1 MTITG
6 SVPEQ
11 LWEENLH
18 AMGIEEPHS
27 TVIHRQAVINAVR
40 ALSEYL
46 RVRLA
51 LAQHNFPLE
60 DNFNSNSNSI
70 PSGFAGS

>member
-11 LWEENLH
+11 RWQENLH
-18 AMGIEEPHS
+18 AMGIEELHS
-27 TVIHRQAVINAVR
+27 TTIHRQAVINVVW

-46 RVRLA
+46 RVRRA
-51 LAQHNFPLE
+51 LAPHNFPFE
-60 DNFNSNSNSI
+60 DNSNSNSNSNSI
-70 PSGFAGS
+70 PS